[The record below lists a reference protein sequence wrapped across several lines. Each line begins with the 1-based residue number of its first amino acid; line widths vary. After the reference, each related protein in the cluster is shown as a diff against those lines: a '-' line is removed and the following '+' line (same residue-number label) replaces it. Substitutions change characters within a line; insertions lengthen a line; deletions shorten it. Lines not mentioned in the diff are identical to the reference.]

1 MNQKLPNRQSIRL
14 KGYDYSKEG
23 LYFITLV
30 CQNRL
35 PLFGKINNGVML
47 LNDAGKMIEL
57 EWLKLKSRFPNIELH
72 EFVVMP
78 DHFHGI
84 VEITDAVSNVGAS
97 LVDARNEAES
107 NIKVPLVGTREGQA
121 QGKNGQPQGTA
132 QTTAQGTV
140 LTVGSIIGAFKSITT
155 VEYIK
160 GVKEHGWQ
168 AYQKRLWL
176 RNYYEHIIRNN
187 GAFDRISD
195 YIKSNP
201 ANWQKK

>member
-35 PLFGKINNGVML
+35 PLFGKIENGVML

-57 EWLKLKSRFPNIELH
+57 EWLKLKIRFPNIELH

-78 DHFHGI
+78 DHFHCI
-84 VEITDAVSNVGAS
+84 VEITNAVSNVGAP
-97 LVDARNEAES
+97 LVGARNEAAS
-107 NIKVPLVGTREGQA
+107 HVRVPLVGAREGQA
-121 QGKNGQPQGTA
+121 QETNGQPQGTA
-132 QTTAQGTV
+132 QTTAQGV
-140 LTVGSIIGAFKSITT
+140 AQTVGSIIGAFKSITT

-176 RNYYEHIIRNN
+176 RNYYEHIIRND
-187 GAFDRISD
+187 GAFDRISE
-195 YIKSNP
+195 YIKNNP
-201 ANWQKK
+201 ANWKKR

>member
-1 MNQKLPNRQSIRL
+1 MNKPLPNRQSIRL

-35 PLFGKINNGVML
+35 PHFGKIDNGVML
-47 LNDAGKMIEL
+47 LNYAGKMIEL

-84 VEITDAVSNVGAS
+84 VEVRA
-97 LVDARNEAES
+97 
-107 NIKVPLVGTREGQA
+107 PLVGARERRAQGTNGQA
-121 QGKNGQPQGTA
+121 QGTA
-132 QTTAQGTV
+132 QTQAQGAAQTTAQI
-140 LTVGSIIGAFKSITT
+140 TVGSIIGAFKSITT

-176 RNYYEHIIRNN
+176 RNYYEHIIRND

-195 YIKSNP
+195 YIRNNP
-201 ANWQKK
+201 ANWQKN

>member
-1 MNQKLPNRQSIRL
+1 MNKPLPNRQSIRL

-35 PLFGKINNGVML
+35 PLFGKIDNGVML

-84 VEITDAVSNVGAS
+84 VEITDAVSNVTK
-97 LVDARNEAES
+97 L
-107 NIKVPLVGTREGQA
+107 KVISRYPSWIPV
-121 QGKNGQPQGTA
+121 
-132 QTTAQGTV
+132 
-140 LTVGSIIGAFKSITT
+140 
-155 VEYIK
+155 K
-160 GVKEHGWQ
+160 GRHKAKTGIHKGLPKPPHK
-168 AYQKRLWL
+168 AL
-176 RNYYEHIIRNN
+176 
-187 GAFDRISD
+187 
-195 YIKSNP
+195 P
-201 ANWQKK
+201 

>member
-57 EWLKLKSRFPNIELH
+57 EWLKLKIRFPNIELH

-84 VEITDAVSNVGAS
+84 VEITDAVSNVGAF
-97 LVDARNEAES
+97 LVGARNEAAS
-107 NIKVPLVGTREGQA
+107 HVRVPLVGTREGQA
-121 QGKNGQPQGTA
+121 QSIADGRAQGVA
-132 QTTAQGTV
+132 QT
-140 LTVGSIIGAFKSITT
+140 TVGSIIGAFKSITT

-160 GVKEHGWQ
+160 GVKEQDWQ

-176 RNYYEHIIRNN
+176 RNYYEHIIRND

-195 YIKSNP
+195 YIRNNP